1 LQLFKRIIRMSLT
14 RQGIPIVE
22 SIRVDL
28 GDLISVYYWYNSSRK
43 VYQYTRSDNPMLIET
58 DLQSLALLSY
68 EEFVKYVRGKHQK

>member
-1 LQLFKRIIRMSLT
+1 MTLT

-22 SIRVDL
+22 SIRVDV

-43 VYQYTRSDNPMLIET
+43 VYQYTRSDHPMLIET

-68 EEFVKYVRGKHQK
+68 EEFVKYVRSKHQK